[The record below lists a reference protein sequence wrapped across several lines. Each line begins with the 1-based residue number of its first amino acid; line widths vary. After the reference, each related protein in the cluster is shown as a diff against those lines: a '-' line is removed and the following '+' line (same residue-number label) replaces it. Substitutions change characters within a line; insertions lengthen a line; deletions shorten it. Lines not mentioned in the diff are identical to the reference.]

1 MKVVT
6 WNVNSIQSR
15 LKRVLDFLNREE
27 PDLLCLQEIKC
38 LEEKFPFSEFEALGY
53 HCSVSGQKAYNGV
66 ALISRSKLFDIS
78 KGMNQMEFDQ
88 EARLIAAKTDSLYV
102 INLYVPNGQEIGSDK
117 YQFKL
122 NWLQAFESHLRRILL
137 QEKNILLCG
146 DFNIAPSD
154 LDVYDPKALSDS
166 LLVSPAE
173 RVCLKKILSL
183 GFSDIFRVFH
193 ADQKTF
199 SWWDYRRGAFSQ
211 NQGLRIDLFLATE
224 SLIGKIETT
233 YIDTQE
239 RKGEQPSDHAPVVCV
254 FKSLA

>member
-1 MKVVT
+1 MKVVS

-15 LKRVLDFLNREE
+15 LRRVIDFLKREE

-38 LEEKFPFSEFEALGY
+38 PEEKFPFSEFEALGY
-53 HCSVSGQKAYNGV
+53 HCGVSGQKAYNGV

-78 KGMNQMEFDQ
+78 KGMNQKEFDQ
-88 EARLIAAKTDSLYV
+88 EARLIAAKTESFYV

-117 YQFKL
+117 YQYKL
-122 NWLQAFESHLRRILL
+122 NWLQAFESHLKSLLL

-146 DFNIAPSD
+146 DFNIAPND

-173 RVCLKKILSL
+173 RDCFQKILGL
-183 GFSDIFRVFH
+183 GFSDVFRTFNG
-193 ADQKTF
+193 DQKTF

-224 SLIGKIETT
+224 SLLGKTEAI
-233 YIDTQE
+233 YIDTHE

-254 FKSLA
+254 FKTLL